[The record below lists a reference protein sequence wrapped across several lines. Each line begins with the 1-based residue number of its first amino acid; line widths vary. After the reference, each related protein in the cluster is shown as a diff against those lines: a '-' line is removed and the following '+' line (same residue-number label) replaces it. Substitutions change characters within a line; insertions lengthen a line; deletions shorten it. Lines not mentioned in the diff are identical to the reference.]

1 MNREEKK
8 QRLTA
13 AIRAW
18 THFDNLVE
26 SLNQQAT
33 NNRRLRE
40 EQEAETIPLL
50 KDLGLSKTKFQ
61 ITGATLQLAT
71 QRNTEHLTW
80 GYLEKEI
87 PAWIASQRLPPA
99 YAESLMEWLQ
109 SHREV
114 KETEYI
120 KKTKTQAPHSQDPQT
135 QNPQIHDLK
144 PHSHK

>member
-33 NNRRLRE
+33 NNRRLRD

-61 ITGATLQLAT
+61 ITGATLQMAT

-80 GYLEKEI
+80 SYLEKEI
-87 PAWIASQRLPPA
+87 PAWIASQHLPSSH
-99 YAESLMEWLQ
+99 AESLMEWLQ

-120 KKTKTQAPHSQDPQT
+120 KKTKTPSANTDTAST
-135 QNPQIHDLK
+135 RSKTTL
-144 PHSHK
+144 